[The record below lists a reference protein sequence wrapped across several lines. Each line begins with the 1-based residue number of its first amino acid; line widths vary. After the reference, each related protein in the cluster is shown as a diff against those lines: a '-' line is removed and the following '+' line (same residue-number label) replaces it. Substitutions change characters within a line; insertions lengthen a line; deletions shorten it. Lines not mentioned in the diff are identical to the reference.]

1 MERTGHHSTDGIRV
15 YKRSS
20 IEQQQA
26 ISDILSRSKKQKVDN
41 PVQDDACTSL
51 VPASASLNTHNPI
64 HNAYEVASSSV
75 TV

>member
-41 PVQDDACTSL
+41 PVQDDACTSRSSIC
-51 VPASASLNTHNPI
+51 PLNTHNPCL
-64 HNAYEVASSSV
+64 
-75 TV
+75 